1 MKLQKYFCQV
11 RTSYLPNEI
20 LWGYRFEHSCVA
32 YDQKVAKYVVSVNNL
47 NRVIADN
54 MTPRWAFH
62 YLLNKVYSSR
72 GCQVPTFPLKNVPVL
87 PQIWAFQGEIKT
99 NFKFDIVTVGAQRR
113 TTTRDGY
120 QGSQCRAHQG
130 QGRLATPWRR
140 AKRARRW
147 GSRADISILFFQIF
161 LHFSSNKFCIFPPN
175 ISKYY
180 PIFSIRRRSVGSTDP
195 NQRCPPINYNYLTN
209 ISILVLQIF
218 LYFSS
223 EYFYTLL
230 QNISLLFFQIF
241 LYNL

>member
-1 MKLQKYFCQV
+1 M

-54 MTPRWAFH
+54 MTPRWAFP
-62 YLLNKVYSSR
+62 YLLNKLCSSR
-72 GCQVPTFPLKNVPVL
+72 SCQVTTFPLKNVPFL
-87 PQIWAFQGEIKT
+87 KLISAFQGYIKE
-99 NFKFDIVTVGAQRR
+99 NFKFDIVTVGAQQR

-130 QGRLATPWRR
+130 QAQLATPWRR

-161 LHFSSNKFCIFPPN
+161 LHFSVFF
-175 ISKYY
+175 
-180 PIFSIRRRSVGSTDP
+180 
-195 NQRCPPINYNYLTN
+195 
-209 ISILVLQIF
+209 LQIF
-218 LYFSS
+218 P
-223 EYFYTLL
+223 
-230 QNISLLFFQIF
+230 NITQHFQPGGGVWGQLIPTRGAFPSTIIIWQIF
-241 LYNL
+241 L